1 MAGGGHADGS
11 TICIAMSA
19 ANNGNDSSTLDTD
32 SWLGH
37 LRIECLQRLPLHHHL
52 DCHIPHD
59 KSSGIEVQARITRG
73 TRVQIVF
80 GVQCFANNFFPR
92 RQDAR
97 IREEVFP
104 EVEQVEMAK

>member
-80 GVQCFANNFFPR
+80 RLCTVFCEQFLSAKTG
-92 RQDAR
+92 
-97 IREEVFP
+97 RENQRGSVP
-104 EVEQVEMAK
+104 GS